1 MGKTDLESPDMRL
14 NAWIGLLIVLV
25 PALGLASIAGVV
37 RICRL
42 VIAAKQSEHTSR
54 GGTGNPRR
62 IEKERF
68 PRTPSPLRSGQDR
81 QASA

>member
-1 MGKTDLESPDMRL
+1 MTL

-25 PALGLASIAGVV
+25 PALVLLSIAGTV
-37 RICRL
+37 RICLL
-42 VIAAKQSEHTSR
+42 VMGDEQPEHASR
-54 GGTGNPRR
+54 GGSGNPRR

>member
-1 MGKTDLESPDMRL
+1 MSL
-14 NAWIGLLIVLV
+14 NAWIGLLIVSV
-25 PALGLASIAGVV
+25 PALVVLSIVGAV
-37 RICRL
+37 RIYRL
-42 VIAAKQSEHTSR
+42 VIADEQSEHTSR